1 MKISIHAIYYHP
13 EVGGM
18 ESHIKDIAEEFAGRG
33 HRVSIV
39 CGRSLPGLPEHE
51 VIDGVEV
58 FRTRWYGRNPVGWF
72 RYVVGS
78 LATFDRVAG
87 DADVVHAQGFPCALA
102 TRRVASRRSVPNLV
116 TVHSSHFLR
125 LARKRLLRPGLRYL
139 LGPTDHILTPSVE
152 LQAAVNSVLPGRPVE
167 CYVNSVNTRRFR
179 RVEPSLSAP
188 GKTVIVCPRR
198 LVEKNGVRYAILALP
213 HIRRELPVHLYMAG
227 PGPLEG
233 ELKRLAAELGVEQDV
248 TFLGAVAH
256 DRMPAV
262 LSSADV
268 ILIPSLMEATSIAAL
283 ESMACERVIAAS
295 RVGGLPEII
304 DKEIGTLFE
313 PADPAAIAAAVSE
326 LLRRD
331 RTAMGRTARCRV
343 EKNWSAT
350 RLADHHLALY
360 ERLIRAAPA
369 ETARRGD

>member
-18 ESHIKDIAEEFAGRG
+18 ESHIKDLAEEFVRRG
-33 HRVSIV
+33 HRVNIV
-39 CGRSLPGLPEHE
+39 CGRSLPGLSEQE

-58 FRTRWYGRNPVGWF
+58 YRTRWFGRNAVGWF

-78 LATFDRVAG
+78 LATFDRVAA
-87 DADVVHAQGFPCALA
+87 DADIVHAQGFPCALA
-102 TRRVASRRSVPNLV
+102 TRRVAGRRHISNLV

-125 LARKRLLRPGLRYL
+125 LARKRLLHPGFRYL
-139 LGPTDHILTPSVE
+139 FGPTDHILTPSAE
-152 LQAAVNSVLPGRPVE
+152 LQAAVESVLPGRRAE

-179 RVEPSLSAP
+179 RVEPSLACP

-213 HIRRELPVHLYMAG
+213 LIKREMPVHLYMAG
-227 PGPLEG
+227 PGPLQP
-233 ELKRLAAELGVEQDV
+233 ELERLAGELGVAEDV

-268 ILIPSLMEATSIAAL
+268 ILVPSLMEATSIAAL

-304 DKEIGTLFE
+304 DEEIGALFE
-313 PADPAAIAAAVSE
+313 PANPEAIAAAVRE

-331 RTAMGRTARCRV
+331 RAAMGQTARRRV
-343 EKNWSAT
+343 EENWSAT

-360 ERLIRAAPA
+360 QRLIRSKSPGTTGRDA
-369 ETARRGD
+369 